1 MATCPRCLGPLS
13 EGHKCRP
20 VWRRKFLRRSI
31 AALVGGSIGAVIQY
45 AALASAEPPFLGFVI
60 GGLLSF
66 GLWEAMRAE

>member
-20 VWRRKFLRRSI
+20 VWVRRLRRQ
-31 AALVGGSIGAVIQY
+31 AAAILLGGAFGSFVHI
-45 AALASAEPPFLGFVI
+45 LLEPSHLPAMGFVI

-66 GLWEAMRAE
+66 GLNEAIRPE